1 MEIVEGDWFVLRLV
15 VGVCSLG
22 VVGLLD
28 FKTFYLVHAIV
39 CFLHMCGHAR

>member
-1 MEIVEGDWFVLRLV
+1 MEIVEGDWFVLGLA

-28 FKTFYLVHAIV
+28 LKRIYLVHAIV
-39 CFLHMCGHAR
+39 CFLHLCGHAR